1 MLFGGGVSN
10 YYVVSVGGR
19 AYVKGRRYMF
29 LPWRHTQCHGEVRP
43 WAALAQAGGT
53 RHESGLG
60 RRRRRRGHLRR
71 RRVGHERLEGVELL
85 LRRRRRRLARGAQ
98 AEGRRRVGSGGGRL
112 ARRHG
117 AARRHCGLR
126 LNAQLRA
133 RLKRGFPSLAA
144 QARALELRGRP
155 DSELLSLATQTSACE
170 VRVCLAS
177 PAILVGFLGE
187 DASKPHETHLNRTSS
202 TYLDP
207 PKRGLKF

>member
-1 MLFGGGVSN
+1 
-10 YYVVSVGGR
+10 
-19 AYVKGRRYMF
+19 MF

-43 WAALAQAGGT
+43 
-53 RHESGLG
+53 
-60 RRRRRRGHLRR
+60 
-71 RRVGHERLEGVELL
+71 
-85 LRRRRRRLARGAQ
+85 
-98 AEGRRRVGSGGGRL
+98 
-112 ARRHG
+112 
-117 AARRHCGLR
+117 C
-126 LNAQLRA
+126 RA

-187 DASKPHETHLNRTSS
+187 DASKPHETHPNRTSS

-207 PKRGLKF
+207 PGRTRPLVLTRPRRAFSELRTISSNKPIIILKERQVTRPAPRPRASPALQKKPVPANQPSGPREGAAPPGQSIP

>member
-1 MLFGGGVSN
+1 MMLCGGGVIN
-10 YYVVSVGGR
+10 YVVKRRGR
-19 AYVKGRRYMF
+19 GASRGTMF
-29 LPWRHTQCHGEVRP
+29 LPWRAHTMSWGR
-43 WAALAQAGGT
+43 
-53 RHESGLG
+53 SGL
-60 RRRRRRGHLRR
+60 RRRRRRCSHLRGR
-71 RRVGHERLEGVELL
+71 GVRHERLEGVELL
-85 LRRRRRRLARGAQ
+85 LRRRRRRRLARGAQ
-98 AEGRRRVGSGGGRL
+98 PEGRRRVGRGGGRL

-117 AARRHCGLR
+117 AAGGQQLLDVVRHRGHTRHCGLR
-126 LNAQLRA
+126 LNARLRS

-177 PAILVGFLGE
+177 PAILVGFLGD
-187 DASKPHETHLNRTSS
+187 DASKPHETHPDRTSS